1 MNTSFLPQLNLR
13 LLTYFVVF
21 AQEPQIRDAAN
32 RLGIT
37 PQALLFGLRTLQ
49 QQLGTLL
56 FLPGKPQELTAEG
69 AFLHQQALLILG
81 EVENLLKSHDP
92 PQALRIGYSSETV
105 GHILQQALLH
115 EDWPHGH
122 MPIKLYAL
130 PTAEIQRWLQLNQ
143 LDLSLELSSLPGQAV
158 QHPAYNVSSLEYC
171 LVSGS
176 PGPWQNQRYVC
187 PPSSGRSNQVSW
199 LDPWNEDLYPRQ
211 VAFETPCV
219 QQALSLCQ
227 AHGWASCV
235 PRAEAQPWLQ
245 NHLLQETPSPLPAL
259 GAQLW
264 MSPHPQLSPAQCAET
279 TRLLQ
284 AAVEAWS
291 QAA

>member
-115 EDWPHGH
+115 QDWPHGR

-130 PTAEIQRWLQLNQ
+130 PAAEIKRWLQLNQ
-143 LDLSLELSSLPGQAV
+143 LDLSLELSPAHPV
-158 QHPAYNVSSLEYC
+158 QHPAYSVSSLEYC

-176 PGPWQNQRYVC
+176 AGPWQNLRYVC
-187 PPSSGRSNQVSW
+187 PPASGRSNQVSW
-199 LDPWNEDLYPRQ
+199 LDPWDEIRYPRQ
-211 VAFETPCV
+211 VAFETPCL
-219 QQALSLCQ
+219 QQALSLCH

-235 PRAEAQPWLQ
+235 PRAEALPWLQ
-245 NHLLQETPSPLPAL
+245 DNLLQETPSPPLATL
-259 GAQLW
+259 ETQLW
-264 MSPHPQLSPAQCAET
+264 MSPHPQLSPQQCAET

-284 AAVEAWS
+284 AAVAAWS